1 MKKKI
6 LVLSL
11 VVSLVAITALG
22 VTLAYFTAT
31 RTATNTFTMGNI
43 DIMLREPTWDGYDF
57 DDATTPA
64 LPTNPAAGNEGLGFY
79 VAKPLMPGD
88 VAPKDPRV
96 KNTGDHPAYIL
107 LELKSAIDI
116 NSTTDSFVLG
126 NSKLAGDFSGTL
138 LNNDNW
144 YLVHAEAIP
153 GSYTTILIY
162 GKALAKDEVTSAPF
176 TSIGL
181 PTDFTSEDRG
191 SLDGF
196 NISITAH
203 AIQVENLTPAQAI
216 GALFPDLD

>member
-31 RTATNTFTMGNI
+31 RNVTNTFTMGNI
-43 DIMLREPTWDGYDF
+43 DIELAEPKWSSTTQFPGVTAVEPQGGWGSAI
-57 DDATTPA
+57 AT
-64 LPTNPAAGNEGLGFY
+64 
-79 VAKPLMPGD
+79 PLMPGD
-88 VAPKDPRV
+88 VAPKDPQV

-107 LELKSAIDI
+107 LALESTIDI
-116 NSTTDSFVLG
+116 NSTTDAFVLG
-126 NSKLAGDFSGTL
+126 NSKLAGNFGGTL

-144 YLVHAEAIP
+144 YVVHAEAIP

-162 GKALAKDEVTSAPF
+162 GKTLAKNEVTSAPF

-181 PTDFTSEDRG
+181 PTDFTKEDRG
-191 SLDGF
+191 DLDGF
-196 NISITAH
+196 SIKVTAH
-203 AIQVENLTPAQAI
+203 AIQVDNLTPTQAI
-216 GALFPDLD
+216 DALFPDLD

>member
-31 RTATNTFTMGNI
+31 RNVTNTFTMGNI

-64 LPTNPAAGNEGLGFY
+64 LPANPAAGNEGLGFY

-88 VAPKDPRV
+88 VANKDPQV

-107 LELKSAIDI
+107 LELTSAIDL
-116 NSTTDSFVLG
+116 NSTTDAFTLG
-126 NSKLAGDFSGTL
+126 NSKLAGNFSGTL
-138 LNNDNW
+138 PNNDNW
-144 YLVHAEAIP
+144 YVVHTEGIP

-162 GKALAKDEVTSAPF
+162 GKTLAKGQVTNAPF

-181 PTDFTSEDRG
+181 PTDFTTEDRG
-191 SLDGF
+191 DLDEF
-196 NISITAH
+196 NISVTAH
-203 AIQVENLTPAQAI
+203 AIQVDNLSAQAAV